1 MQKLNPTPNHQLSLP
16 IPSDDAQ
23 LVSRQLETLIHAE
36 IAACHGVIPFSRYM
50 EMALYTPRLG
60 YYSGG
65 SVKLGADGD
74 FTTAPEMSSLFGAT
88 LAQVAQQLFTQSAPE
103 IMEFGAGSGKLAF
116 DILSECQQSQIP
128 LRRYFI
134 VELSG
139 ELRARQEERLKDFPQ
154 VVWLSKMPTAFSG
167 IVIGNEVLDAM
178 PVELVCKS
186 EQGWT
191 RLGVSSEMT
200 STASI
205 SGFKLVSMDEATDQH
220 VALLTQIPDA
230 EALPNGYLTEVHP
243 IEIGFM
249 RSIAAMLMAGHA
261 ESGQG
266 GVAIWLDYGFPAH
279 EYYLPQRDQGTLMCH
294 YRHHAHPDPFYL
306 PGLQDITAHVDFT
319 AIAIAGVE
327 AGLDLLSYTSQAGF
341 LLGGGIT
348 EVLARI
354 PAEDSHRYLPAS
366 NAVQKL
372 LSPAEM
378 GELFKVLILGTG
390 VALPE
395 ALLQHDRSHRL

>member
-191 RLGVSSEMT
+191 RLGVSSEMS

-205 SGFKLVSMDEATDQH
+205 SGFKLVSIDEATDQH

-230 EALPNGYLTEVHP
+230 AALPNGYLTEVHP

-354 PAEDSHRYLPAS
+354 PAEDSRRYLPAS

-395 ALLQHDRSHRL
+395 ALLQHDRCHRL

>member
-220 VALLTQIPDA
+220 VALLMQIPDA
-230 EALPNGYLTEVHP
+230 AALPNGYLTEVHP

-319 AIAIAGVE
+319 AVAIAGVE

-354 PAEDSHRYLPAS
+354 PAEDSRRYLPAS